1 MFVPRRSPDDVAY
14 YTASTA
20 DPTTDMVGYVQV
32 PLWLSKQEVASLA
45 EQVREM
51 LLSKMDNAP
60 ESERQLYVLSPIFF
74 PIDQN

>member
-1 MFVPRRSPDDVAY
+1 
-14 YTASTA
+14 
-20 DPTTDMVGYVQV
+20 MVGYVQV